1 LKKIFDKRESLF
13 STSLTETFI
22 LMLFFV
28 LSMATIGFRALNDK
42 TEELLQNQEE
52 LNKSKENL
60 MEINKELQE
69 FKDFASGPAVCG
81 FQNDKSKII
90 MMESEILFDIEFIK
104 TKDKYI
110 LHFYPRKEHLDNEI
124 LNQITPNI
132 NERSFEL
139 KYSSN
144 KRGRYHLNFSNI
156 YGFLQPIKDSRRINQ
171 DDLRCAENKYRNQG
185 RCIECLYWISV
196 KDRGVSTTDLKEV
209 YEVLEQYFLVRKD

>member
-1 LKKIFDKRESLF
+1 MKKIFDKRESLF

-110 LHFYPRKEHLDNEI
+110 LHFYPRKEHLDNEYY
-124 LNQITPNI
+124 L
-132 NERSFEL
+132 
-139 KYSSN
+139 
-144 KRGRYHLNFSNI
+144 
-156 YGFLQPIKDSRRINQ
+156 
-171 DDLRCAENKYRNQG
+171 
-185 RCIECLYWISV
+185 
-196 KDRGVSTTDLKEV
+196 
-209 YEVLEQYFLVRKD
+209 